1 MGYQF
6 SRKEHLKSRK
16 AIQSLFTSGRYVK
29 AYPLRI
35 QYCLYPDT
43 SMETSRIQAAFVVSK
58 RNFRLAVD
66 RNRIKRLMIEA
77 FRLNKQLLLKE
88 LESSNRSIHL
98 MVIYANNTEKEY
110 HQIDKSMQKG
120 IKKLCA
126 EFNK

>member
-1 MGYQF
+1 MDYKF

-16 AIQSLFTSGRYVK
+16 SIQKLFTSGRYIK
-29 AYPLRI
+29 AFPLRI
-35 QYCLYPDT
+35 QYSILSDREKD
-43 SMETSRIQAAFVVSK
+43 SSRIQAAFVVSK
-58 RNFRLAVD
+58 RNFKLAVD